1 MVENKFCSSAPA
13 RQRHFLG
20 CALILGILLIP
31 GLLTA
36 KVKILASKKH
46 DITKYETY
54 QWLPPRVMTRQG
66 LLEDDPVLAPII
78 RQVVNKYLAAK
89 GYREVAEGGE
99 LNLLTGGF
107 SETTSQ
113 LEGFLVTYGFDY
125 YYGWGPT
132 YASPVTRVNRE
143 GTFLVGLIDAKTNQG
158 VWLGLSTA
166 LIGGQKDID
175 KTINKAASNLLK
187 KLPQSQSAQ
196 GQSKGK

>member
-1 MVENKFCSSAPA
+1 MTQRSLLSTLTILGVCFSAP
-13 RQRHFLG
+13 LS
-20 CALILGILLIP
+20 LVS
-31 GLLTA
+31 
-36 KVKILASKKH
+36 KVKIFPSTKY
-46 DITKYETY
+46 DIATYETY

-66 LLEDDPVLAPII
+66 LQEDDPILTPII
-78 RQVVNKYLAAK
+78 KQVVNKHLSAK

-107 SETTSQ
+107 SETNSQ

-125 YYGWGPT
+125 YYGWFPT
-132 YASPVTRVNRE
+132 TAAPVTRVNRE
-143 GTFLVGLIDAKTNQG
+143 GTFLVGLIDAKTNEG

-187 KLPQSQSAQ
+187 KLPQSQRK
-196 GQSKGK
+196 GQ